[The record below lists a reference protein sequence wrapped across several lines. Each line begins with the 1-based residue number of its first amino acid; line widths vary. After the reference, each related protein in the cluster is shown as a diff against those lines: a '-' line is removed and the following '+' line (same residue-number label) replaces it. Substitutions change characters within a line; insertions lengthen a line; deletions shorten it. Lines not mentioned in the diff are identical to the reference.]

1 MKLIK
6 KIFFFYLLF
15 FLNFNAESNDYKILA
30 TIAEEAIT
38 LEDLKNENKIIKLLN
53 KNITLSEERINKL
66 SLKNLIEEKIKEIE
80 IKKNNIQIEKKIINN
95 YFQTFLKNLNIK
107 QSPENEKIL
116 NLIYKKI
123 KIENEWN
130 NLIIKKF
137 GWKINVNINEIDKKI
152 KDLEKNSDL
161 EVNKFISKQKLI
173 DKEKE
178 KKIAVFS
185 KYYLDKLITE
195 TFIQYF

>member
-15 FLNFNAESNDYKILA
+15 FLNFNAELTDYKILA

-38 LEDLKNENKIIKLLN
+38 LEDLKTENKIIKLLN

-152 KDLEKNSDL
+152 KDLENNSDL
-161 EVNKFISKQKLI
+161 EINKFISKQKLI

>member
-15 FLNFNAESNDYKILA
+15 FLNFNAESTDYKILA

-38 LEDLKNENKIIKLLN
+38 LEDLKTENKIIKLLN

-107 QSPENEKIL
+107 QIPENEKIL

-152 KDLEKNSDL
+152 KDLENNSDL
-161 EVNKFISKQKLI
+161 EINKFISKQKLI